1 MKIENEVTKKWKMLP
16 EFIENVK
23 GTAMTVL
30 AETNQFYSATFLG
43 TTQHTLAYTN
53 TPLIKVGLSLHGEL
67 QAVKTVK
74 VNGNQ
79 LSNNPKLG
87 DFIELGTIK
96 GDDLNGYTAISI
108 DATQA
113 DDNYYQK
120 LFTDLESLKNVGKYQ
135 LLKVVKNNGKENN
148 EMEDFIKTPK
158 LTGSHI
164 KTIRDMLNL
173 KQTVFAEKIGISRAL
188 LALVETGSKSIT
200 DEFIEKMYTAFPDLK
215 NALDLQF
222 DWVTIT
228 FSDMNGEQVIK
239 DVMRLKSEL
248 FLERSTTQNFYTREF
263 AFAGEKNIYVQD
275 FEPTKDVDTNQ
286 DVQKVG
292 ATMYLTGQGTRLF
305 EKALL
310 EQGLTWKKFFVRAKR
325 FKGTFSRL
333 DIAIND
339 NWGLLDMD
347 EIIEAT
353 QQNRFWSKSRSFAI
367 HGNNQDGWTANFGK
381 SPFVIRIYDKQKEQ
395 EQKGLETSIKNRVE
409 LELHADRAEQVISEW
424 FENDN
429 LVEYSVSILY
439 TYLWFVDEP
448 IDDEEL
454 KGNHVRERYIDTL
467 KPMPAWSLLTSL
479 GQSMKFVREPKE
491 QSVDTILSW
500 IMKYVVPSLEV
511 LKKTGHWHEVI
522 EAMDKANLSPEQEKL
537 IKANLVNAITNSKAN
552 LEHGNLNFDKQQRK
566 YVEETEEFEKKANL
580 PF

>member
-1 MKIENEVTKKWKMLP
+1 ML
-16 EFIENVK
+16 K
-23 GTAMTVL
+23 GVAMTVL

-43 TTQHTLAYTN
+43 TTQHSLAYTN

-67 QAVKTVK
+67 QAVKTIK

-79 LSNNPKLG
+79 LSNSLKLG

-96 GDDLNGYTAISI
+96 GDDLNGYTAISTYT
-108 DATQA
+108 TQA
-113 DDNYYQK
+113 DDNYYRK
-120 LFTDLESLKNVGKYQ
+120 LFTDLERLKNVGKYQ
-135 LLKVVKNNGKENN
+135 LLKLVTNDDEKEDNA
-148 EMEDFIKTPK
+148 MEDFIKAPK
-158 LTGSHI
+158 LNGSHI
-164 KTIRDMLNL
+164 KTIR
-173 KQTVFAEKIGISRAL
+173 EL
-188 LALVETGSKSIT
+188 LGFNQLTFSKKVGVSNTLLSLIESDNKPIT
-200 DEFIEKMYTAFPDLK
+200 DEFVEKMYTAFPDLK

-228 FSDMNGEQVIK
+228 FSDMTGEQVIN
-239 DVMRLKSEL
+239 DVMRLKPEL

-275 FEPTKDVDTNQ
+275 FEPTTDEHGQ
-286 DVQKVG
+286 DEQKTG
-292 ATMYLTGQGTRLF
+292 TTMYLTGQGTRLF

-353 QQNRFWSKSRSFAI
+353 RKHQFWGKSRSFAI
-367 HGNNQDGWTANFGK
+367 HGNSEAGWTANFGK

-395 EQKGLETSIKNRVE
+395 EQKGLETSVKNRVE
-409 LELHADRAEQVISEW
+409 LELRSERAEQVISEW

-439 TYLWFVDEP
+439 TYLWFVDES
-448 IDDEEL
+448 IDAEEL
-454 KGNHVRERYIDTL
+454 KGTHVRERYIDSL

-491 QSVDTILSW
+491 QSVDSILNW

-537 IKANLVNAITNSKAN
+537 VKANLVNAITNSKAN

>member
-1 MKIENEVTKKWKMLP
+1 ML
-16 EFIENVK
+16 K
-23 GTAMTVL
+23 GVAMTVL

-43 TTQHTLAYTN
+43 TTQHSLAYTN
-53 TPLIKVGLSLHGEL
+53 KPLIKVGLSLHGEL
-67 QAVKTVK
+67 QAVKTIK

-79 LSNNPKLG
+79 LSNSLKLG
-87 DFIELGTIK
+87 DFIELGIIK
-96 GDDLNGYTAISI
+96 GDELNGYTAIST

-113 DDNYYQK
+113 DDNNYRK
-120 LFTDLESLKNVGKYQ
+120 LFTGLESLKNVGKYQ
-135 LLKVVKNNGKENN
+135 LLKLVTNDDEKEDIA
-148 EMEDFIKTPK
+148 MEDFIKVPK
-158 LTGSHI
+158 LNGLHI
-164 KTIRDMLNL
+164 KTIR
-173 KQTVFAEKIGISRAL
+173 EL
-188 LALVETGSKSIT
+188 LGFNQLTFSKKMGVSNTLLSLIESDNKPIT
-200 DEFIEKMYTAFPDLK
+200 DDFVEKMYTTFPDLK

-228 FSDMNGEQVIK
+228 FSDMTGEQVIN

-286 DVQKVG
+286 DVQKIG

-310 EQGLTWKKFFVRAKR
+310 EQGLTWKKFFVQAKR

-347 EIIEAT
+347 EIIEAI
-353 QQNRFWSKSRSFAI
+353 QKNRFWSKSRSFAI

-429 LVEYSVSILY
+429 LVEYSASILY

-448 IDDEEL
+448 IDEEEL
-454 KGNHVRERYIDTL
+454 KSTHVRERYIDTL

-491 QSVDTILSW
+491 QSVDSILSW

-566 YVEETEEFEKKANL
+566 YVEETAEFEKKANL

>member
-1 MKIENEVTKKWKMLP
+1 MLP
-16 EFIENVK
+16 EFIENLK
-23 GTAMTVL
+23 GVVMTVL

-43 TTQHTLAYTN
+43 TTQHSLAYTN
-53 TPLIKVGLSLHGEL
+53 TPLIKVGLSLHCEL

-79 LSNNPKLG
+79 LSNNLKLG

-96 GDDLNGYTAISI
+96 GDDLNGYTAIST

-113 DDNYYQK
+113 DDNYYRK

-135 LLKVVKNNGKENN
+135 LLKVVKNNEKENN
-148 EMEDFIKTPK
+148 EMEDFIKAPK

-200 DEFIEKMYTAFPDLK
+200 DDFVEKMYTTFPDLK

-228 FSDMNGEQVIK
+228 FSDMTGEQVIN

-286 DVQKVG
+286 DVQKIG

-310 EQGLTWKKFFVRAKR
+310 EQGLTWKKFFVQAKR

-429 LVEYSVSILY
+429 LVEYTASILY
-439 TYLWFVDEP
+439 TYLWFVDGP
-448 IDDEEL
+448 IDEEEL
-454 KGNHVRERYIDTL
+454 KGTHVRERYIDSL
-467 KPMPAWSLLTSL
+467 RPMPAWSLLTSL

-491 QSVDTILSW
+491 QSVDSILSW
-500 IMKYVVPSLEV
+500 IMKYVAPSLEV

-522 EAMDKANLSPEQEKL
+522 EAMDKAKLSPEQEKL

-552 LEHGNLNFDKQQRK
+552 LEHGNLNFDKAKRK
-566 YVEETEEFEKKANL
+566 YDEVTAEFENKANL

>member
-1 MKIENEVTKKWKMLP
+1 MLP

-79 LSNNPKLG
+79 LSNNLKLG

-347 EIIEAT
+347 EIIEAI
-353 QQNRFWSKSRSFAI
+353 QKNRFWSKSRSFAI

-429 LVEYSVSILY
+429 LVEYSASILY

-448 IDDEEL
+448 IDEEEL
-454 KGNHVRERYIDTL
+454 KGTHVRERYIDTL

-491 QSVDTILSW
+491 QSVDSILSW

-566 YVEETEEFEKKANL
+566 YVEETAEFEKKANL

>member
-1 MKIENEVTKKWKMLP
+1 
-16 EFIENVK
+16 
-23 GTAMTVL
+23 MTVL

-43 TTQHTLAYTN
+43 TTQHSLAYTN

-67 QAVKTVK
+67 QNVKTVK

-79 LSNNPKLG
+79 LSNNLKLG
-87 DFIELGTIK
+87 DFIELGIIK
-96 GDDLNGYTAISI
+96 GDELNGYTAISI

-113 DDNYYQK
+113 NDNNYRK

-135 LLKVVKNNGKENN
+135 LLKLVKNDEKEDNA
-148 EMEDFIKTPK
+148 MEDFIKAPK
-158 LTGSHI
+158 LQGSHI
-164 KTIRDMLNL
+164 KTIRNMLNL
-173 KQTVFAEKIGISRAL
+173 KQTEFAEKIGVSGSL
-188 LALVETGSKSIT
+188 LSYIEIGSKPIT
-200 DEFIEKMYTAFPDLK
+200 DEFVEKMYTAFPDLK

-228 FSDMNGEQVIK
+228 FSDMTGEQVIN

-286 DVQKVG
+286 DVQKIG

-310 EQGLTWKKFFVRAKR
+310 EQGLTWKKFFVQAKR

-333 DIAIND
+333 DIALND

-347 EIIEAT
+347 EIIEAI
-353 QQNRFWSKSRSFAI
+353 QKNRFWSKSRSFAI

-448 IDDEEL
+448 IDEEEL
-454 KGNHVRERYIDTL
+454 KGTHVRERYIDSL

-491 QSVDTILSW
+491 QSVDSILSW

-537 IKANLVNAITNSKAN
+537 IKANLVNAISNSKAN
-552 LEHGNLNFDKQQRK
+552 LEHGNLNFDKAKRN
-566 YVEETEEFEKKANL
+566 YDEETAEFEKKANL

>member
-1 MKIENEVTKKWKMLP
+1 MLP
-16 EFIENVK
+16 EFIENLK
-23 GTAMTVL
+23 GVAMTVL

-43 TTQHTLAYTN
+43 TTQHSLAYTN

-67 QAVKTVK
+67 QTVKTIK

-79 LSNNPKLG
+79 LSNNLKLG
-87 DFIELGTIK
+87 DFIELGIIK
-96 GDDLNGYTAISI
+96 GDEFNGYTAIST
-108 DATQA
+108 DDTQA
-113 DDNYYQK
+113 DDNNYRK

-135 LLKVVKNNGKENN
+135 LLKLVTNDEKEDNA
-148 EMEDFIKTPK
+148 MENFIEAPK
-158 LTGSHI
+158 LHASHI
-164 KTIRDMLNL
+164 KTIREMMNL
-173 KQTVFAEKIGISRAL
+173 KQAEFAEKIGISRPL
-188 LALVETGSKSIT
+188 LALVETDSKPIT
-200 DEFIEKMYTAFPDLK
+200 DEFVKKMYTAFPDLK

-228 FSDMNGEQVIK
+228 FSDMTGEQVIN
-239 DVMRLKSEL
+239 DVMRLKPEL

-286 DVQKVG
+286 DVQRVG

-310 EQGLTWKKFFVRAKR
+310 EQGLTWKKFFVQAKR

-333 DIAIND
+333 DIALND

-429 LVEYSVSILY
+429 LVEYTASILY

-454 KGNHVRERYIDTL
+454 KGTHVRERYIDTL

-491 QSVDTILSW
+491 QSVDSILSW

-566 YVEETEEFEKKANL
+566 YVEETEEFEKKTNL

>member
-1 MKIENEVTKKWKMLP
+1 MLP
-16 EFIENVK
+16 EFIENLK
-23 GTAMTVL
+23 GVAMTVL

-43 TTQHTLAYTN
+43 TTQHSLAYTN

-67 QAVKTVK
+67 QTVKTIK

-79 LSNNPKLG
+79 LSNNLKLG
-87 DFIELGTIK
+87 DFIELGIIK
-96 GDDLNGYTAISI
+96 GDELNGYTAIST

-113 DDNYYQK
+113 DDNNYRK

-135 LLKVVKNNGKENN
+135 LLKLVTNDEKEDNA
-148 EMEDFIKTPK
+148 MENFIKAPK
-158 LTGSHI
+158 LHASHI
-164 KTIRDMLNL
+164 KTIREMMNL
-173 KQTVFAEKIGISRAL
+173 KQAEFAEKIGISRPL
-188 LALVETGSKSIT
+188 LALVETDSKPIT
-200 DEFIEKMYTAFPDLK
+200 DEFVKKMYTAFPDLK

-228 FSDMNGEQVIK
+228 FSDMTGEQVIN

-310 EQGLTWKKFFVRAKR
+310 EQGLTWKKFFVQAKR

-339 NWGLLDMD
+339 NWGLLDME

-395 EQKGLETSIKNRVE
+395 ERKGLETSIKNRVE

-448 IDDEEL
+448 IDEEEL
-454 KGNHVRERYIDTL
+454 KGTHVRERYIDAL

-479 GQSMKFVREPKE
+479 GQSMKFVREPKK
-491 QSVDTILSW
+491 QSVDSILSW

-537 IKANLVNAITNSKAN
+537 VKANLVNAITNSKAN

-566 YVEETEEFEKKANL
+566 YVEETAEFEKKANL

>member
-1 MKIENEVTKKWKMLP
+1 
-16 EFIENVK
+16 
-23 GTAMTVL
+23 MTVL

-43 TTQHTLAYTN
+43 TTQHSLAYTN

-67 QAVKTVK
+67 QAVKTIK

-79 LSNNPKLG
+79 LSNSLKLG

-96 GDDLNGYTAISI
+96 GDDLNGYTAISMYT
-108 DATQA
+108 TQA
-113 DDNYYQK
+113 DDNYYRK
-120 LFTDLESLKNVGKYQ
+120 LFTDLERLKNVGKYQ

-148 EMEDFIKTPK
+148 EMEDFIKAPK
-158 LTGSHI
+158 LNGLHI
-164 KTIRDMLNL
+164 KTIR
-173 KQTVFAEKIGISRAL
+173 EL
-188 LALVETGSKSIT
+188 LGFNQLTLSKKMGVSNTLLSLIESDNKPIT
-200 DEFIEKMYTAFPDLK
+200 DDFVEKMYTTFPDLK

-228 FSDMNGEQVIK
+228 FSDMTGEQVIN
-239 DVMRLKSEL
+239 DVMRLKPEL

-286 DVQKVG
+286 DVQKIG

-310 EQGLTWKKFFVRAKR
+310 EQGLTWKKFFVQAKR

-339 NWGLLDMD
+339 NWGLLDME

-353 QQNRFWSKSRSFAI
+353 QKNRFWSKSRSFAI

-429 LVEYSVSILY
+429 LVEYSASILY

-448 IDDEEL
+448 IDEEEL
-454 KGNHVRERYIDTL
+454 KGTHVRERYIDTL

-491 QSVDTILSW
+491 QSVDSILSW

-566 YVEETEEFEKKANL
+566 YVEETAEFEKKANL

>member
-1 MKIENEVTKKWKMLP
+1 ML
-16 EFIENVK
+16 K
-23 GTAMTVL
+23 GVAMTVL

-43 TTQHTLAYTN
+43 TTQHSLAYTN

-67 QAVKTVK
+67 QAVKTIK

-79 LSNNPKLG
+79 LSNSLKLG
-87 DFIELGTIK
+87 DFIELGIIK
-96 GDDLNGYTAISI
+96 GDELNGYTAIST

-113 DDNYYQK
+113 DDNNYRK
-120 LFTDLESLKNVGKYQ
+120 LFTGLESLKNVGKYQ
-135 LLKVVKNNGKENN
+135 LLKLVTNDDEKEDIA
-148 EMEDFIKTPK
+148 MEDFIKVPK
-158 LTGSHI
+158 LNGLHI
-164 KTIRDMLNL
+164 KTIR
-173 KQTVFAEKIGISRAL
+173 EL
-188 LALVETGSKSIT
+188 LGFNQLTFSKKMGVSNTLLSLIESDNKPIT
-200 DEFIEKMYTAFPDLK
+200 DDFVEKMYTTFPDLK

-228 FSDMNGEQVIK
+228 FSDMTGEQVIN

-286 DVQKVG
+286 DVQKIG

-310 EQGLTWKKFFVRAKR
+310 EQGLTWKKFFVQAKR

-347 EIIEAT
+347 EIIEAI
-353 QQNRFWSKSRSFAI
+353 QKNRFWSKSRSFAI

-429 LVEYSVSILY
+429 LVEYSASILY

-448 IDDEEL
+448 IDEEEL
-454 KGNHVRERYIDTL
+454 KGTHVRERYIDTL

-491 QSVDTILSW
+491 QSVDSILSW

-566 YVEETEEFEKKANL
+566 YVEETAEFEKKANL

>member
-1 MKIENEVTKKWKMLP
+1 
-16 EFIENVK
+16 
-23 GTAMTVL
+23 MTVL
-30 AETNQFYSATFLG
+30 AETNQFYRATFLG
-43 TTQHTLAYTN
+43 TTQHSLAYTN

-67 QAVKTVK
+67 QAVKTIK

-79 LSNNPKLG
+79 LSNSLKLG
-87 DFIELGTIK
+87 DFIELGIIK
-96 GDDLNGYTAISI
+96 GDELNGYTAIST

-113 DDNYYQK
+113 DDNNYRK
-120 LFTDLESLKNVGKYQ
+120 LFTGLESLKNVGKYQ
-135 LLKVVKNNGKENN
+135 LLKLVTNDDEKEDIA
-148 EMEDFIKTPK
+148 MEDFIKVPK
-158 LTGSHI
+158 LNGLHI
-164 KTIRDMLNL
+164 KTIR
-173 KQTVFAEKIGISRAL
+173 EL
-188 LALVETGSKSIT
+188 LGFNQLTFSKKMGVSNTLLSLIESDNKPIT
-200 DEFIEKMYTAFPDLK
+200 DDFVEKMYATFPDLK

-228 FSDMNGEQVIK
+228 FSDMTGEQVIN

-286 DVQKVG
+286 DVQKIG

-310 EQGLTWKKFFVRAKR
+310 EQGLTWKKFFVQAKR

-339 NWGLLDMD
+339 NWGLLDME

-353 QQNRFWSKSRSFAI
+353 QKNRFWSKSRSFAI

-429 LVEYSVSILY
+429 LVEYTASILY

-491 QSVDTILSW
+491 QSVDSILSW
-500 IMKYVVPSLEV
+500 IMKYVAPSLEV

-566 YVEETEEFEKKANL
+566 YAEEIAELEKKAQL

>member
-1 MKIENEVTKKWKMLP
+1 ML
-16 EFIENVK
+16 K
-23 GTAMTVL
+23 GVAMTVL

-43 TTQHTLAYTN
+43 TTQHSLAYTN

-67 QAVKTVK
+67 QAVKTIK

-79 LSNNPKLG
+79 LSNSLKLG
-87 DFIELGTIK
+87 DFIELGIIK
-96 GDDLNGYTAISI
+96 GDELNGYTAIST

-113 DDNYYQK
+113 DDNNYRK
-120 LFTDLESLKNVGKYQ
+120 LFTGLESLKNVGKYQ
-135 LLKVVKNNGKENN
+135 LLKLVTNDDGKEDIA
-148 EMEDFIKTPK
+148 MEDFIKVPK
-158 LTGSHI
+158 LNGLHI
-164 KTIRDMLNL
+164 KTIR
-173 KQTVFAEKIGISRAL
+173 EL
-188 LALVETGSKSIT
+188 LGFNQLTFSKKMGVSNTLLSLIESDNKPIT
-200 DEFIEKMYTAFPDLK
+200 DDFVEKMYTTFPDLK

-228 FSDMNGEQVIK
+228 FSDMTGEQVIN

-286 DVQKVG
+286 DVQKIG

-310 EQGLTWKKFFVRAKR
+310 EQGLTWKKFFVQAKR

-347 EIIEAT
+347 EIIEAI
-353 QQNRFWSKSRSFAI
+353 QKNRFWSKSRSFAI

-448 IDDEEL
+448 IDEEEL
-454 KGNHVRERYIDTL
+454 KGTHVRERYIDAL

-479 GQSMKFVREPKE
+479 GQSMKFVREPKK
-491 QSVDTILSW
+491 QSVDSILSW

-537 IKANLVNAITNSKAN
+537 VKANLVNAITNSKAN
-552 LEHGNLNFDKQQRK
+552 LEHGDLNFDKQQRK
-566 YVEETEEFEKKANL
+566 YVEETAEFEKKANL

>member
-1 MKIENEVTKKWKMLP
+1 
-16 EFIENVK
+16 
-23 GTAMTVL
+23 MTVL

-43 TTQHTLAYTN
+43 TTQHSLAYTN

-67 QAVKTVK
+67 QTVKTIK

-79 LSNNPKLG
+79 LSNNLKLG
-87 DFIELGTIK
+87 DFIELGIIK
-96 GDDLNGYTAISI
+96 GDELNGYTAIST

-113 DDNYYQK
+113 DDNNYRK

-135 LLKVVKNNGKENN
+135 LLKLVTNDEKEDNA
-148 EMEDFIKTPK
+148 MENFIKAPK
-158 LTGSHI
+158 LHASHI
-164 KTIRDMLNL
+164 KTIREMMNL
-173 KQTVFAEKIGISRAL
+173 KQAEFAEKIGISRPL
-188 LALVETGSKSIT
+188 LALVETDSKPIT
-200 DEFIEKMYTAFPDLK
+200 DEFVKKMYTAFPDLK

-228 FSDMNGEQVIK
+228 FSDMTGEQVIN

-286 DVQKVG
+286 DVQKLG

-310 EQGLTWKKFFVRAKR
+310 EQGLTWKKFFVQAKR

-333 DIAIND
+333 DIALND

-395 EQKGLETSIKNRVE
+395 EQNGLETSIKNRVE
-409 LELHADRAEQVISEW
+409 LELHADRSEQVISEW

-454 KGNHVRERYIDTL
+454 KGNHVRERYIDSL

-491 QSVDTILSW
+491 QSVDSILSW

-566 YVEETEEFEKKANL
+566 YVEEMAEFEKKANL

>member
-1 MKIENEVTKKWKMLP
+1 ML
-16 EFIENVK
+16 K
-23 GTAMTVL
+23 GVAMTVL

-43 TTQHTLAYTN
+43 TTQHSLAYTN

-67 QAVKTVK
+67 QAVKTIK

-79 LSNNPKLG
+79 LSNSLKLG
-87 DFIELGTIK
+87 DFIELGIIK
-96 GDDLNGYTAISI
+96 GDELNGYTAIST

-113 DDNYYQK
+113 DDNNYRK
-120 LFTDLESLKNVGKYQ
+120 LFTGLEGLKNVGKYQ
-135 LLKVVKNNGKENN
+135 LLKLVTNDDGKEDIA
-148 EMEDFIKTPK
+148 MEDFIKVPK
-158 LTGSHI
+158 LNGLHI
-164 KTIRDMLNL
+164 KTIR
-173 KQTVFAEKIGISRAL
+173 EL
-188 LALVETGSKSIT
+188 LGFNQLTFSKKMGVSNTLLSLIESDNKPIT
-200 DEFIEKMYTAFPDLK
+200 DDFVEKMYTTFPDLK
-215 NALDLQF
+215 IALDLQF

-228 FSDMNGEQVIK
+228 FSDMTGEQVIN

-286 DVQKVG
+286 DVQKIG

-310 EQGLTWKKFFVRAKR
+310 EQGLTWKKFFVQAKR

-347 EIIEAT
+347 EIIEAI
-353 QQNRFWSKSRSFAI
+353 QKNRFWSKSRSFAI

-448 IDDEEL
+448 IDEEEL
-454 KGNHVRERYIDTL
+454 KGTHVRERYIDAL

-479 GQSMKFVREPKE
+479 GQSMKFVREPKK
-491 QSVDTILSW
+491 QSVDSILSW

-537 IKANLVNAITNSKAN
+537 VKANLVNAITNSKAN

-566 YVEETEEFEKKANL
+566 YVEETAEFEKKANL

>member
-1 MKIENEVTKKWKMLP
+1 MLP

-23 GTAMTVL
+23 GVAMTLL

-43 TTQHTLAYTN
+43 TTQHSLAYTN

-79 LSNNPKLG
+79 LSNNLKLG

-108 DATQA
+108 DATQE
-113 DDNYYQK
+113 DDNYYRQ

-135 LLKVVKNNGKENN
+135 LLKVVKNNEKENN
-148 EMEDFIKTPK
+148 EMEDFIKAPK

-200 DEFIEKMYTAFPDLK
+200 DDFVEKMYTTFPDLK
-215 NALDLQF
+215 NAVDLQF

-228 FSDMNGEQVIK
+228 FSDMTGEQVIN
-239 DVMRLKSEL
+239 DVMRLKPEL

-286 DVQKVG
+286 DVHKVG

-310 EQGLTWKKFFVRAKR
+310 EQGLTWKKFFVQAKR

-347 EIIEAT
+347 EIVEAT
-353 QQNRFWSKSRSFAI
+353 QKNRFWSKSRSFAI

-395 EQKGLETSIKNRVE
+395 EQKGLETSIKNRAE

-448 IDDEEL
+448 IDEEEL
-454 KGNHVRERYIDTL
+454 KGTHVRERYIDTL
-467 KPMPAWSLLTSL
+467 RPMPAWSLLTSL

-491 QSVDTILSW
+491 QSVDSILSW

-511 LKKTGHWHEVI
+511 LKRTGHWHEVI

-537 IKANLVNAITNSKAN
+537 IKANLINAISNSKAN
-552 LEHGNLNFDKQQRK
+552 LEHGNLNFDKAKCK
-566 YVEETEEFEKKANL
+566 YDEETAEFEKKSNL

>member
-1 MKIENEVTKKWKMLP
+1 
-16 EFIENVK
+16 
-23 GTAMTVL
+23 MTVL

-43 TTQHTLAYTN
+43 TTQHSLAYTN

-67 QAVKTVK
+67 QAVKTIK

-79 LSNNPKLG
+79 LSNSLKLG

-96 GDDLNGYTAISI
+96 GDDLNGYTAISMYT
-108 DATQA
+108 TQA
-113 DDNYYQK
+113 DDNYYRK
-120 LFTDLESLKNVGKYQ
+120 LFTDLERLKNVGKYQ
-135 LLKVVKNNGKENN
+135 LLKLVTNDDEKEDIA
-148 EMEDFIKTPK
+148 MEDFIKAPK
-158 LTGSHI
+158 LNGLHI
-164 KTIRDMLNL
+164 KTIR
-173 KQTVFAEKIGISRAL
+173 EL
-188 LALVETGSKSIT
+188 LGFNQLTFSKKMGVSNTLLSLIESDNKPIT
-200 DEFIEKMYTAFPDLK
+200 DDFVEKMYTTFPDLK

-228 FSDMNGEQVIK
+228 FSDMTGEQVIN
-239 DVMRLKSEL
+239 DVMRLKPEL

-286 DVQKVG
+286 DVQKIG

-339 NWGLLDMD
+339 NWSLLDMD

-439 TYLWFVDEP
+439 TYLWFVDES
-448 IDDEEL
+448 IDAEEL
-454 KGNHVRERYIDTL
+454 KGTHVRERYIDSL

-491 QSVDTILSW
+491 QSVDSILNW

-537 IKANLVNAITNSKAN
+537 VKANLVNAITNSKAN

>member
-1 MKIENEVTKKWKMLP
+1 ML
-16 EFIENVK
+16 K
-23 GTAMTVL
+23 GVAMTVL

-43 TTQHTLAYTN
+43 TAQHSLAYTN

-67 QAVKTVK
+67 QAVKTIK

-79 LSNNPKLG
+79 LSNSLKLG
-87 DFIELGTIK
+87 DFIELGIIK
-96 GDDLNGYTAISI
+96 GDELNGYTAIST

-113 DDNYYQK
+113 DDNNYRK
-120 LFTDLESLKNVGKYQ
+120 LFTGLESLKNVGKYQ
-135 LLKVVKNNGKENN
+135 LLKLVTNDDEKEDIA
-148 EMEDFIKTPK
+148 MEDFIKVPK
-158 LTGSHI
+158 LNGLHI
-164 KTIRDMLNL
+164 KTIR
-173 KQTVFAEKIGISRAL
+173 EL
-188 LALVETGSKSIT
+188 LGFNQLTFSKKVGVSNTLLSLIESDNKPIT
-200 DEFIEKMYTAFPDLK
+200 DDFVEKMYTAFPDLK

-228 FSDMNGEQVIK
+228 FSDMTGEQVIN

-286 DVQKVG
+286 DVQKIG

-310 EQGLTWKKFFVRAKR
+310 EQGLTWKKFFVQAKR

-347 EIIEAT
+347 EIIEAI
-353 QQNRFWSKSRSFAI
+353 QKNRFWSKSRSFAI

-429 LVEYSVSILY
+429 LVEYTASILY

-448 IDDEEL
+448 IDVEEL

-479 GQSMKFVREPKE
+479 GQSMKFVREPKK
-491 QSVDTILSW
+491 QSVDSILSW

-537 IKANLVNAITNSKAN
+537 VKANLVNAITNSKAN

-566 YVEETEEFEKKANL
+566 YVEETAEFEKRANL

>member
-1 MKIENEVTKKWKMLP
+1 
-16 EFIENVK
+16 
-23 GTAMTVL
+23 
-30 AETNQFYSATFLG
+30 
-43 TTQHTLAYTN
+43 
-53 TPLIKVGLSLHGEL
+53 
-67 QAVKTVK
+67 
-74 VNGNQ
+74 
-79 LSNNPKLG
+79 
-87 DFIELGTIK
+87 
-96 GDDLNGYTAISI
+96 
-108 DATQA
+108 
-113 DDNYYQK
+113 
-120 LFTDLESLKNVGKYQ
+120 GKYQ

-353 QQNRFWSKSRSFAI
+353 Q
-367 HGNNQDGWTANFGK
+367 
-381 SPFVIRIYDKQKEQ
+381 
-395 EQKGLETSIKNRVE
+395 
-409 LELHADRAEQVISEW
+409 
-424 FENDN
+424 
-429 LVEYSVSILY
+429 
-439 TYLWFVDEP
+439 
-448 IDDEEL
+448 
-454 KGNHVRERYIDTL
+454 
-467 KPMPAWSLLTSL
+467 
-479 GQSMKFVREPKE
+479 
-491 QSVDTILSW
+491 
-500 IMKYVVPSLEV
+500 
-511 LKKTGHWHEVI
+511 
-522 EAMDKANLSPEQEKL
+522 
-537 IKANLVNAITNSKAN
+537 
-552 LEHGNLNFDKQQRK
+552 
-566 YVEETEEFEKKANL
+566 
-580 PF
+580 

>member
-1 MKIENEVTKKWKMLP
+1 M
-16 EFIENVK
+16 
-23 GTAMTVL
+23 
-30 AETNQFYSATFLG
+30 
-43 TTQHTLAYTN
+43 
-53 TPLIKVGLSLHGEL
+53 SLHGEL
-67 QAVKTVK
+67 QAVKTIK

-79 LSNNPKLG
+79 LSNSLKLG

-96 GDDLNGYTAISI
+96 GDDLNGYTAISMYT
-108 DATQA
+108 TQA
-113 DDNYYQK
+113 DDNYYRE
-120 LFTDLESLKNVGKYQ
+120 LFTDLERLKNVGKYQ
-135 LLKVVKNNGKENN
+135 LLKLVTNDDEKEDIA
-148 EMEDFIKTPK
+148 MEDFIKAPK
-158 LTGSHI
+158 LNGFHI
-164 KTIRDMLNL
+164 KTIR
-173 KQTVFAEKIGISRAL
+173 EL
-188 LALVETGSKSIT
+188 LGFNQLTFSKKMGVSNTLLSLIESDNKPIT
-200 DEFIEKMYTAFPDLK
+200 DDFVKKMYTTFPDLK

-222 DWVTIT
+222 DWLTIT
-228 FSDMNGEQVIK
+228 FSDMTGEQVIN
-239 DVMRLKSEL
+239 DVMRLKPEL

-286 DVQKVG
+286 DVQKIG

-310 EQGLTWKKFFVRAKR
+310 EQGLTWKKFFVQAKR

-339 NWGLLDMD
+339 NWGLLDME
-347 EIIEAT
+347 EIIEST
-353 QQNRFWSKSRSFAI
+353 QKNRFWSKSRSFAI

-439 TYLWFVDEP
+439 TYLWFVDES
-448 IDDEEL
+448 IDAEEL
-454 KGNHVRERYIDTL
+454 KGTHVRERYIDSL

-491 QSVDTILSW
+491 QSVDSILNW

-537 IKANLVNAITNSKAN
+537 VKANLVNAITNSKAN

>member
-1 MKIENEVTKKWKMLP
+1 
-16 EFIENVK
+16 
-23 GTAMTVL
+23 MTVL

-43 TTQHTLAYTN
+43 TTQHGLAYTN

-67 QAVKTVK
+67 QTVKTVK

-79 LSNNPKLG
+79 LSNNLKLG
-87 DFIELGTIK
+87 NFIELGIIK

-108 DATQA
+108 DAIQA
-113 DDNYYQK
+113 DDNNYRK

-135 LLKVVKNNGKENN
+135 LLKLVKNVEKEDNA
-148 EMEDFIKTPK
+148 MEDFIKAPK
-158 LTGSHI
+158 LQGSHI
-164 KTIRDMLNL
+164 KTIRNMLNL
-173 KQTVFAEKIGISRAL
+173 KQTEFAEKIGVSGSL
-188 LALVETGSKSIT
+188 LSYIEIGSKPIT
-200 DEFIEKMYTAFPDLK
+200 DEFVEKMYTAFPDLK

-228 FSDMNGEQVIK
+228 FSDMTGEQVIN
-239 DVMRLKSEL
+239 DVMRLKPEL

-275 FEPTKDVDTNQ
+275 FEPTKDIDTNQ

-310 EQGLTWKKFFVRAKR
+310 EQGLTWKKFFVQAKR

-333 DIAIND
+333 DIALND

-429 LVEYSVSILY
+429 LVEYSLSILY

-448 IDDEEL
+448 IDEEEL
-454 KGNHVRERYIDTL
+454 KGTHVRERYIDTL

-491 QSVDTILSW
+491 QSVDSILSW

-566 YVEETEEFEKKANL
+566 YAEEIAELEKKAQL

>member
-1 MKIENEVTKKWKMLP
+1 ML
-16 EFIENVK
+16 K
-23 GTAMTVL
+23 GVAMTVL

-43 TTQHTLAYTN
+43 TTQHSLAYTN

-67 QAVKTVK
+67 QAVKTIK

-79 LSNNPKLG
+79 LSNSLKLG

-96 GDDLNGYTAISI
+96 GDDLNGYTAISMYT
-108 DATQA
+108 TQA
-113 DDNYYQK
+113 DDNYYRK
-120 LFTDLESLKNVGKYQ
+120 LFTDLERLKNVGKYQ
-135 LLKVVKNNGKENN
+135 LLKLVTNDDEKEDNA
-148 EMEDFIKTPK
+148 MENFIKAPK
-158 LTGSHI
+158 LNGSHI
-164 KTIRDMLNL
+164 KTIR
-173 KQTVFAEKIGISRAL
+173 EL
-188 LALVETGSKSIT
+188 LGFNQLTFSKKVGVSNTLLSLIESDNKPIT
-200 DEFIEKMYTAFPDLK
+200 DEFVEKMYTAFPDLK

-228 FSDMNGEQVIK
+228 FSDMTGEQVIN
-239 DVMRLKSEL
+239 DVMRLKPEL

-286 DVQKVG
+286 EVQKIG

-310 EQGLTWKKFFVRAKR
+310 EQGLTWEKFFVQAKR

-424 FENDN
+424 FENDS

-439 TYLWFVDEP
+439 TYLWFVDEL
-448 IDDEEL
+448 IDEEEL
-454 KGNHVRERYIDTL
+454 KGTHVRERYIDTL

-491 QSVDTILSW
+491 QSVDSILSW

-522 EAMDKANLSPEQEKL
+522 EAMDTANLSPEQEKL
-537 IKANLVNAITNSKAN
+537 IKANLVNAITNAKSV
-552 LEHGNLNFDKQQRK
+552 LHQGNINFDKEKEK
-566 YVEETEEFEKKANL
+566 YDEETAEFEKKANL

>member
-1 MKIENEVTKKWKMLP
+1 MLP

-23 GTAMTVL
+23 GVAMTVL

-43 TTQHTLAYTN
+43 TTQHSLAYTN

-79 LSNNPKLG
+79 LSNNLKLG

-113 DDNYYQK
+113 DDNYYRQ

-135 LLKVVKNNGKENN
+135 LLKVVKNNEKENN
-148 EMEDFIKTPK
+148 EMEDFIKAPK

-200 DEFIEKMYTAFPDLK
+200 DDFVEKMYTTFPDLK
-215 NALDLQF
+215 NAVDLQF

-228 FSDMNGEQVIK
+228 FSDMTGEQVIN
-239 DVMRLKSEL
+239 DVMRLKPEL

-286 DVQKVG
+286 DVHKVG

-310 EQGLTWKKFFVRAKR
+310 EQGLTWKKFFVQAKR

-347 EIIEAT
+347 EIVEAT
-353 QQNRFWSKSRSFAI
+353 QKNRFWSKSRSFAI

-395 EQKGLETSIKNRVE
+395 EQKGLETSIKNRAE

-448 IDDEEL
+448 IDEEEL
-454 KGNHVRERYIDTL
+454 KGTHVRERYIDTL
-467 KPMPAWSLLTSL
+467 RPMPAWSLLTSL

-491 QSVDTILSW
+491 QSVDSILSW

-537 IKANLVNAITNSKAN
+537 IKANLINAISNSKAN
-552 LEHGNLNFDKQQRK
+552 LEHGNLNFDKAKCK
-566 YVEETEEFEKKANL
+566 YDEETAEFEKKSNL

>member
-1 MKIENEVTKKWKMLP
+1 ML
-16 EFIENVK
+16 K
-23 GTAMTVL
+23 GVAMTVL
-30 AETNQFYSATFLG
+30 AETNQFYRATFLG
-43 TTQHTLAYTN
+43 TTQHSLAYTN

-67 QAVKTVK
+67 QAVKTIK

-79 LSNNPKLG
+79 LSNSLKLG
-87 DFIELGTIK
+87 DFIELGIIK
-96 GDDLNGYTAISI
+96 GDELNGYTAIST

-113 DDNYYQK
+113 DDNNYRK
-120 LFTDLESLKNVGKYQ
+120 LFTGLESLKNVGKYQ
-135 LLKVVKNNGKENN
+135 LLKLVTNDDEKEDIA
-148 EMEDFIKTPK
+148 MEDFIKVPK
-158 LTGSHI
+158 LNGLHI
-164 KTIRDMLNL
+164 KTIR
-173 KQTVFAEKIGISRAL
+173 EL
-188 LALVETGSKSIT
+188 LGFNQLTFSKKMGVSNTLLSLIESDNKPIT
-200 DEFIEKMYTAFPDLK
+200 DDFVEKMYATFPDLK

-228 FSDMNGEQVIK
+228 FSDMTGEQVIN

-286 DVQKVG
+286 DVQKIG

-310 EQGLTWKKFFVRAKR
+310 EQGLTWKKFFVQAKR

-339 NWGLLDMD
+339 NWGLLDME

-353 QQNRFWSKSRSFAI
+353 QKNRFWSKSRSFAI

-429 LVEYSVSILY
+429 LVEYTASILY

-491 QSVDTILSW
+491 QSVDSILSW
-500 IMKYVVPSLEV
+500 IMKYVAPSLEV

-566 YVEETEEFEKKANL
+566 YAEEIAELEKKAQL

>member
-1 MKIENEVTKKWKMLP
+1 
-16 EFIENVK
+16 
-23 GTAMTVL
+23 MTVL

-43 TTQHTLAYTN
+43 TTQHSLAYTN

-67 QAVKTVK
+67 QAVKTIK

-79 LSNNPKLG
+79 LSNSLKLG

-96 GDDLNGYTAISI
+96 GDDLNGYTAISMYT
-108 DATQA
+108 TQA
-113 DDNYYQK
+113 DDNYYRK
-120 LFTDLESLKNVGKYQ
+120 LFTDLERLKNVGKYQ
-135 LLKVVKNNGKENN
+135 LLKLVTNDDEKEDIA
-148 EMEDFIKTPK
+148 MEDFIKAPK
-158 LTGSHI
+158 LNGLHI
-164 KTIRDMLNL
+164 KTIR
-173 KQTVFAEKIGISRAL
+173 EL
-188 LALVETGSKSIT
+188 LGFNQLTFSKKMGVSNTLLSLIESDNKPIT
-200 DEFIEKMYTAFPDLK
+200 DDFVEKMYTTFPDLK

-222 DWVTIT
+222 DWVNIT
-228 FSDMNGEQVIK
+228 FSDMTGEQVIN
-239 DVMRLKSEL
+239 DVMRLKPEL

-275 FEPTKDVDTNQ
+275 FEPTTDEHGQ
-286 DVQKVG
+286 DEQKTG
-292 ATMYLTGQGTRLF
+292 TTMYLTGQGTRLF

-353 QQNRFWSKSRSFAI
+353 RKHQFWGKSRSFAI
-367 HGNNQDGWTANFGK
+367 HGNSEAGWTANFGK

-395 EQKGLETSIKNRVE
+395 EQKGLETSVKNRVE
-409 LELHADRAEQVISEW
+409 LELRSERAEQVISEW

-439 TYLWFVDEP
+439 TYLWFVDES
-448 IDDEEL
+448 IDAEEL
-454 KGNHVRERYIDTL
+454 KGTHVRERYIDSL

-491 QSVDTILSW
+491 QSVDSILNW

-537 IKANLVNAITNSKAN
+537 VKANLVNAITNSKAN

>member
-1 MKIENEVTKKWKMLP
+1 MLP

-158 LTGSHI
+158 LIGSHI

-409 LELHADRAEQVISEW
+409 LELHVDRAEQVISEW

-491 QSVDTILSW
+491 QSVDSILSW

>member
-1 MKIENEVTKKWKMLP
+1 
-16 EFIENVK
+16 
-23 GTAMTVL
+23 MTVL

-43 TTQHTLAYTN
+43 TTQHSLAYTN

-67 QAVKTVK
+67 QAVKTIK

-79 LSNNPKLG
+79 LSNSLKLG
-87 DFIELGTIK
+87 DFIELGIIK
-96 GDDLNGYTAISI
+96 GDELNGYTAIST

-113 DDNYYQK
+113 DDNNYRK
-120 LFTDLESLKNVGKYQ
+120 LFTGLESLKNVGKYQ
-135 LLKVVKNNGKENN
+135 LLKLVTNDDEKEDIA
-148 EMEDFIKTPK
+148 MEDFIKVPK
-158 LTGSHI
+158 LNGLHI
-164 KTIRDMLNL
+164 KTIR
-173 KQTVFAEKIGISRAL
+173 EL
-188 LALVETGSKSIT
+188 LGFNQLTFSKKMGVSNTLLSLIESDNKPIT
-200 DEFIEKMYTAFPDLK
+200 DDFVEKMYTTFPDLK

-228 FSDMNGEQVIK
+228 FSDMTGEQVIN

-286 DVQKVG
+286 DVQKIG

-310 EQGLTWKKFFVRAKR
+310 EQGLTWKKFFVQAKR
-325 FKGTFSRL
+325 FKGTYSRL

-339 NWGLLDMD
+339 NWGLLDME
-347 EIIEAT
+347 EIIEST
-353 QQNRFWSKSRSFAI
+353 QKNRFWSKSRSFAI

-491 QSVDTILSW
+491 QSVDSILSW

-566 YVEETEEFEKKANL
+566 YVEETAELEKKANL

>member
-1 MKIENEVTKKWKMLP
+1 
-16 EFIENVK
+16 
-23 GTAMTVL
+23 MTVL

-43 TTQHTLAYTN
+43 TTQHSLAYTN

-67 QAVKTVK
+67 QAVKTIK

-79 LSNNPKLG
+79 LSNSLKLG
-87 DFIELGTIK
+87 DFIELGIIK
-96 GDDLNGYTAISI
+96 GDELNGYTAIST

-113 DDNYYQK
+113 DDNNYRK
-120 LFTDLESLKNVGKYQ
+120 LFTGLESLKNVGKYQ
-135 LLKVVKNNGKENN
+135 LLKLVTNDDGKEDIA
-148 EMEDFIKTPK
+148 MEDFIKVPK
-158 LTGSHI
+158 LNGLHI
-164 KTIRDMLNL
+164 KTIR
-173 KQTVFAEKIGISRAL
+173 EL
-188 LALVETGSKSIT
+188 LGFNQLTFSKKMGVSNTLLSLIESDNKPIT
-200 DEFIEKMYTAFPDLK
+200 DDFVEKMYTTFPDLK

-228 FSDMNGEQVIK
+228 FSDMTGEQVIN

-286 DVQKVG
+286 DVQKIG

-310 EQGLTWKKFFVRAKR
+310 EQGLTWKKFFVQAKR

-347 EIIEAT
+347 EIIEAI
-353 QQNRFWSKSRSFAI
+353 QKNRFWSKSRSFAI

-448 IDDEEL
+448 IDEEEL
-454 KGNHVRERYIDTL
+454 KGTHVRERYIDAL

-479 GQSMKFVREPKE
+479 GQSMKFVREPKK
-491 QSVDTILSW
+491 QSVDSILSW

-537 IKANLVNAITNSKAN
+537 VKANLVNAITNSKAN
-552 LEHGNLNFDKQQRK
+552 LEHGDLNFDKQQRK
-566 YVEETEEFEKKANL
+566 YVEETAEFEKKANL

>member
-1 MKIENEVTKKWKMLP
+1 
-16 EFIENVK
+16 
-23 GTAMTVL
+23 MTVL

-43 TTQHTLAYTN
+43 TTQHSLAYTN

-67 QAVKTVK
+67 QAVKIIK

-79 LSNNPKLG
+79 LSNNLKLG

-108 DATQA
+108 DAIQA
-113 DDNYYQK
+113 DDNNFRK

-135 LLKVVKNNGKENN
+135 LLKLVKNDEKEDNA
-148 EMEDFIKTPK
+148 MEDFIKAPK
-158 LTGSHI
+158 LQGSHI
-164 KTIRDMLNL
+164 KTIRNMLNL
-173 KQTVFAEKIGISRAL
+173 KQTEFAEKIGVSGSL
-188 LALVETGSKSIT
+188 LSYIEIGSKPIT
-200 DEFIEKMYTAFPDLK
+200 DEFVEKMYTAFPDLK

-228 FSDMNGEQVIK
+228 FSDMTGEQVIN
-239 DVMRLKSEL
+239 DVMRLKHEL

-286 DVQKVG
+286 DIQKVG

-310 EQGLTWKKFFVRAKR
+310 EQGLTWKKFLVQAKR

-333 DIAIND
+333 DIALND

-409 LELHADRAEQVISEW
+409 LELHANRAEQVISEW

-429 LVEYSVSILY
+429 LVEYSLSILY

-448 IDDEEL
+448 IDEEEL
-454 KGNHVRERYIDTL
+454 KGTHVRERYIESL

-491 QSVDTILSW
+491 QSVDSILSW
-500 IMKYVVPSLEV
+500 IMKYIVPSLEV

-566 YVEETEEFEKKANL
+566 YVEETAEFEKKANL

>member
-1 MKIENEVTKKWKMLP
+1 ML
-16 EFIENVK
+16 K
-23 GTAMTVL
+23 GVAMTVL

-43 TTQHTLAYTN
+43 TTQHSLAYTN

-67 QAVKTVK
+67 QAVKTIK

-79 LSNNPKLG
+79 LSNSLKLG

-96 GDDLNGYTAISI
+96 GDDLNGYTAISMYT
-108 DATQA
+108 TQA
-113 DDNYYQK
+113 DDNYYRK
-120 LFTDLESLKNVGKYQ
+120 LFTDLERLKNVGKYQ
-135 LLKVVKNNGKENN
+135 LLKLVTNDDEKEDIA
-148 EMEDFIKTPK
+148 MEDFIKAPK
-158 LTGSHI
+158 LNGLHI
-164 KTIRDMLNL
+164 KTIR
-173 KQTVFAEKIGISRAL
+173 EL
-188 LALVETGSKSIT
+188 LGFNQLTFSKKMGVSNTLLSLIESDNKPIT
-200 DEFIEKMYTAFPDLK
+200 DDFVEKMYTTFPDLK

-228 FSDMNGEQVIK
+228 FSDMTGEQVIN
-239 DVMRLKSEL
+239 DVMRLKPEL

-286 DVQKVG
+286 DVQKIG

-339 NWGLLDMD
+339 NWSLLDMD

-439 TYLWFVDEP
+439 TYLWFVDES
-448 IDDEEL
+448 IDAEEL
-454 KGNHVRERYIDTL
+454 KGTHVRERYIDSL

-491 QSVDTILSW
+491 QSVDSILNW

-537 IKANLVNAITNSKAN
+537 VKANLVNAITNSKAN

>member
-1 MKIENEVTKKWKMLP
+1 
-16 EFIENVK
+16 
-23 GTAMTVL
+23 MTVL

-43 TTQHTLAYTN
+43 TTQHSLAYTN

-67 QAVKTVK
+67 QNVKTVK

-79 LSNNPKLG
+79 LSNNLKLG
-87 DFIELGTIK
+87 DFIELGIIK
-96 GDDLNGYTAISI
+96 GDELNGYTAISI

-113 DDNYYQK
+113 NDNNYRK

-135 LLKVVKNNGKENN
+135 LLKLVKNDEKEDNA
-148 EMEDFIKTPK
+148 MEDFIKAPK
-158 LTGSHI
+158 LQGSHI
-164 KTIRDMLNL
+164 KTIRNMLNL
-173 KQTVFAEKIGISRAL
+173 KQTEFAEKIGVSGSL
-188 LALVETGSKSIT
+188 LSYIEIGSKPIT
-200 DEFIEKMYTAFPDLK
+200 DEFVEKMYTAFPDLK

-228 FSDMNGEQVIK
+228 FSDMTGEQVIN

-286 DVQKVG
+286 DIQKVG

-310 EQGLTWKKFFVRAKR
+310 EQGLTWEKFFVQAKR

-448 IDDEEL
+448 IDEEEL
-454 KGNHVRERYIDTL
+454 KGTHVRERYIDAL

-479 GQSMKFVREPKE
+479 GQSMKFVREPKK
-491 QSVDTILSW
+491 QSVDSILSW

-537 IKANLVNAITNSKAN
+537 VKANLVNAITNSKAN

-566 YVEETEEFEKKANL
+566 YVEETAEFEKKANL

>member
-1 MKIENEVTKKWKMLP
+1 
-16 EFIENVK
+16 
-23 GTAMTVL
+23 MTVL

-43 TTQHTLAYTN
+43 TTQHSLAYTN

-67 QAVKTVK
+67 QAVKTIK

-79 LSNNPKLG
+79 LSNSLKLG

-96 GDDLNGYTAISI
+96 GDDLNGYTAISMYT
-108 DATQA
+108 TQA
-113 DDNYYQK
+113 DDNYYRK
-120 LFTDLESLKNVGKYQ
+120 LFTDLERLKNVGKYQ
-135 LLKVVKNNGKENN
+135 LLKLVKNIEKEDIA
-148 EMEDFIKTPK
+148 MEDFIKAPK
-158 LTGSHI
+158 LNGLHI
-164 KTIRDMLNL
+164 KTIR
-173 KQTVFAEKIGISRAL
+173 EL
-188 LALVETGSKSIT
+188 LGFNQLTFSKKMGVSNTLLSLIESDNKPIT
-200 DEFIEKMYTAFPDLK
+200 DDFVQKMYTTFPDLK

-228 FSDMNGEQVIK
+228 FSDMTGEQVIN
-239 DVMRLKSEL
+239 DVMRLKPEL

-286 DVQKVG
+286 DVQKIG

-310 EQGLTWKKFFVRAKR
+310 EQGLTWKKFFVQAKR

-339 NWGLLDMD
+339 NWGLLDME

-353 QQNRFWSKSRSFAI
+353 QKNRFWSKSRSFAI

-448 IDDEEL
+448 IDEEEL
-454 KGNHVRERYIDTL
+454 KGTHVRERYIDTL

-491 QSVDTILSW
+491 QSVDSILSW

-511 LKKTGHWHEVI
+511 LKKTGHWHEVV

-552 LEHGNLNFDKQQRK
+552 LEHGNLNFDKQHRK
-566 YVEETEEFEKKANL
+566 YVEETAEFEKKANL

>member
-1 MKIENEVTKKWKMLP
+1 ML
-16 EFIENVK
+16 K
-23 GTAMTVL
+23 GVAMTVL

-43 TTQHTLAYTN
+43 TTQHSLAYTN

-67 QAVKTVK
+67 QAVKTIK

-79 LSNNPKLG
+79 LSNSLKLG

-96 GDDLNGYTAISI
+96 GDDLNGYTAISMYT
-108 DATQA
+108 TQA
-113 DDNYYQK
+113 DDNYYRK
-120 LFTDLESLKNVGKYQ
+120 LFTDLERLKNVGKYQ
-135 LLKVVKNNGKENN
+135 LLKLVTNDDEKEDIA
-148 EMEDFIKTPK
+148 MEDFIKAPK
-158 LTGSHI
+158 LNGLHI
-164 KTIRDMLNL
+164 KTIR
-173 KQTVFAEKIGISRAL
+173 EL
-188 LALVETGSKSIT
+188 LGFNQLTFSKKMGVSNTLLSLIESDNKPIT
-200 DEFIEKMYTAFPDLK
+200 DDFVEKMYTTFPDLK

-228 FSDMNGEQVIK
+228 FSDMTGEQVIN
-239 DVMRLKSEL
+239 DVMRLKPEL

-286 DVQKVG
+286 DVQKIG

-347 EIIEAT
+347 EIIEAI
-353 QQNRFWSKSRSFAI
+353 QKNRFWSKSRSFAI

-429 LVEYSVSILY
+429 LVEHSVSILY

-448 IDDEEL
+448 IDEEEL
-454 KGNHVRERYIDTL
+454 KGTHVRERYIDAL

-479 GQSMKFVREPKE
+479 GQSMKFVREPKK
-491 QSVDTILSW
+491 QSVDSILSW

-537 IKANLVNAITNSKAN
+537 VKANLVNAITNSKAN

-566 YVEETEEFEKKANL
+566 YVEETAEFEKKANL

>member
-1 MKIENEVTKKWKMLP
+1 ML
-16 EFIENVK
+16 K
-23 GTAMTVL
+23 GVAMTVL

-43 TTQHTLAYTN
+43 TTQHSLAYTN

-67 QAVKTVK
+67 QAVKTIK

-79 LSNNPKLG
+79 LSNSLKLG

-96 GDDLNGYTAISI
+96 GDDLNGYTAISMYT
-108 DATQA
+108 TQA
-113 DDNYYQK
+113 DDNYYRK
-120 LFTDLESLKNVGKYQ
+120 LFTDLERLKNVGKYQ
-135 LLKVVKNNGKENN
+135 LLKLVTNDDEKEDIA
-148 EMEDFIKTPK
+148 MEDFIKAPK
-158 LTGSHI
+158 LNGLHI
-164 KTIRDMLNL
+164 KTIR
-173 KQTVFAEKIGISRAL
+173 EL
-188 LALVETGSKSIT
+188 LGFNQLTFSKKMGVSNTLLSLIESDNKPIT
-200 DEFIEKMYTAFPDLK
+200 DDFVEKMYTTFPDLK

-228 FSDMNGEQVIK
+228 FSDMTGEQVIN
-239 DVMRLKSEL
+239 DVMRLKPEL

-275 FEPTKDVDTNQ
+275 FEPTKDIDTNQ

-339 NWGLLDMD
+339 NWGLLDME

-353 QQNRFWSKSRSFAI
+353 QKNRFWSKSRSFAI

-491 QSVDTILSW
+491 QSVDSILSW

>member
-1 MKIENEVTKKWKMLP
+1 
-16 EFIENVK
+16 
-23 GTAMTVL
+23 MTVL

-43 TTQHTLAYTN
+43 TTQHSLAYTN

-67 QAVKTVK
+67 QAVKTIK

-79 LSNNPKLG
+79 LSNSLKLG

-96 GDDLNGYTAISI
+96 GDDLNGYTAISMYT
-108 DATQA
+108 TQA
-113 DDNYYQK
+113 DDNYYRK
-120 LFTDLESLKNVGKYQ
+120 LFTDLERLKNVGKYQ
-135 LLKVVKNNGKENN
+135 LLKLVTNDDEKEDIA
-148 EMEDFIKTPK
+148 MEDFIKVPK
-158 LTGSHI
+158 LNGLHI
-164 KTIRDMLNL
+164 KTIR
-173 KQTVFAEKIGISRAL
+173 EL
-188 LALVETGSKSIT
+188 LGFNQLTFSKKMGVSNTLLSLIESDNKPIT
-200 DEFIEKMYTAFPDLK
+200 DDFVEKMYTTFPDLK

-222 DWVTIT
+222 DWVNIT
-228 FSDMNGEQVIK
+228 FSDMTGEQVIN
-239 DVMRLKSEL
+239 DVMRLKPEL

-275 FEPTKDVDTNQ
+275 FEPTTDEHGQ
-286 DVQKVG
+286 DEQKTG
-292 ATMYLTGQGTRLF
+292 TTMYLTGQGTRLF

-353 QQNRFWSKSRSFAI
+353 RKHQFWGKSRSFAI
-367 HGNNQDGWTANFGK
+367 HGNSEAGWTANFGK

-395 EQKGLETSIKNRVE
+395 EQKGLETSVKNRVE
-409 LELHADRAEQVISEW
+409 LELRSERAEQVISEW

-439 TYLWFVDEP
+439 TYLWFVDES
-448 IDDEEL
+448 IDAEEL
-454 KGNHVRERYIDTL
+454 KGTHVRERYIDSL

-491 QSVDTILSW
+491 QSVDSILNW

-537 IKANLVNAITNSKAN
+537 VKANLVNAITNSKAN

>member
-1 MKIENEVTKKWKMLP
+1 MLP
-16 EFIENVK
+16 EFIENLK
-23 GTAMTVL
+23 GVAMTVL

-43 TTQHTLAYTN
+43 TTQNSLAYTN

-67 QAVKTVK
+67 QTVKTIK

-79 LSNNPKLG
+79 LSNNLKLG
-87 DFIELGTIK
+87 DFIELGIIK
-96 GDDLNGYTAISI
+96 GDEFNGYTAIST

-113 DDNYYQK
+113 DDNNYRK
-120 LFTDLESLKNVGKYQ
+120 MFTDLESLKNVGKYQ
-135 LLKVVKNNGKENN
+135 LLKLVTNDEKEDNA
-148 EMEDFIKTPK
+148 MENFIEAPK
-158 LTGSHI
+158 LHASHI
-164 KTIRDMLNL
+164 KTIREMMNL
-173 KQTVFAEKIGISRAL
+173 KQAEFSEKIGISRPL
-188 LALVETGSKSIT
+188 LALVETDSKPIT
-200 DEFIEKMYTAFPDLK
+200 DEFVKKMYTAFPDLK

-228 FSDMNGEQVIK
+228 FSDMTGEQVIN

-275 FEPTKDVDTNQ
+275 FEPTKDIDTNQ

-310 EQGLTWKKFFVRAKR
+310 EQGLTWKKFFVQAKR

-491 QSVDTILSW
+491 QSVDSILNW

-552 LEHGNLNFDKQQRK
+552 LEHDNLNFDKQQRK

>member
-1 MKIENEVTKKWKMLP
+1 MLP

-79 LSNNPKLG
+79 LSNNLKLG

-491 QSVDTILSW
+491 QSVDSILSW